1 MWKTGKKTILL
12 TFILTL
18 LPVVVGL
25 LLWDRLPPEIPTH
38 FGSNNQPD
46 GWSSKAFAVF
56 ALPGI
61 MAGVHLLCV
70 LCTNIDPK
78 KDNITPK
85 IMTVVLWFVP
95 VLSWVV
101 MGIVYFYAL
110 GRTPD
115 VDVITSLMVGLL
127 LIIVGNYLPKVKQ
140 NYTVGIKVSWA
151 LNDEENWRH
160 THRFAGYVFIIAG
173 ILVAVLGLLHCLWAV
188 IAVALIT
195 AFAPVVYSYC
205 YYRKHN

>member
-1 MWKTGKKTILL
+1 MWKTHKKAVIL
-12 TFILTL
+12 TFILIL
-18 LPVVVGL
+18 LPIAVGL
-25 LLWDRLPPEIPTH
+25 FLWDQLPEQIATH
-38 FGSNNQPD
+38 FHNNEPD

-61 MAGVHLLCV
+61 MAGIDLLCV
-70 LCTNIDPK
+70 VFTNIDPK
-78 KDNITPK
+78 KDNIAPK
-85 IMTVVLWFVP
+85 AMAAVLWFMP
-95 VLSWVV
+95 LLSWIV

-115 VDVITSLMVGLL
+115 IDVITSLLVGLL

-140 NYTVGIKVSWA
+140 NYTVGVKVSWA
-151 LNDEENWRH
+151 LNDEENWQH

-173 ILVAVLGLLHCLWAV
+173 ILVAILGLLHRLWAV
-188 IAVALIT
+188 IAVALIA